1 MALTKIGFINSFNL
15 PYDGFTK
22 HTELDDDIGFSTKKY
37 IAPSLRKKLG
47 IPNDKKY
54 VTFIHVYLPKDKL
67 ENDQI
72 PLIIRAELTEE
83 RDGKFFIT
91 DKYIKNRRLEP
102 INLISRDEYFYDKEK
117 NYFYDKKNNKIQAIE
132 ILNQIYD
139 LHTKTSKTFG
149 GLSLRSRIL
158 QREIQAG
165 TYKQLALLL
174 QWFLHISSGE
184 KVQFDLVEQ
193 EVKPERSNQR
203 NLINTNIT
211 EEKPAQINFF
221 GYIIAKRTILF
232 YSSIHLIFYV
242 LFFFKRINIP
252 LLNTIL
258 NNAFLTALYVILT
271 LGIFENIFDTK
282 LPPLIK
288 NCTSKLWKKHYQA
301 VFKSIKI

>member
-102 INLISRDEYFYDKEK
+102 INLISRDEYSTT
-117 NYFYDKKNNKIQAIE
+117 KKKIIFT
-132 ILNQIYD
+132 
-139 LHTKTSKTFG
+139 TK
-149 GLSLRSRIL
+149 RI
-158 QREIQAG
+158 IKF
-165 TYKQLALLL
+165 KQL
-174 QWFLHISSGE
+174 
-184 KVQFDLVEQ
+184 K
-193 EVKPERSNQR
+193 
-203 NLINTNIT
+203 
-211 EEKPAQINFF
+211 
-221 GYIIAKRTILF
+221 Y
-232 YSSIHLIFYV
+232 
-242 LFFFKRINIP
+242 
-252 LLNTIL
+252 
-258 NNAFLTALYVILT
+258 
-271 LGIFENIFDTK
+271 
-282 LPPLIK
+282 
-288 NCTSKLWKKHYQA
+288 
-301 VFKSIKI
+301 